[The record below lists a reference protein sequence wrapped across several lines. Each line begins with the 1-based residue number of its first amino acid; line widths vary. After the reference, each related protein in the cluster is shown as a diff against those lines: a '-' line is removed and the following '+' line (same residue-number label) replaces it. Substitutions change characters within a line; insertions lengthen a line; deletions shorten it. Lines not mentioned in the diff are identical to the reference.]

1 LSFPLEITKSFIEK
15 YNSSGPYYVSY
26 PTVGQWSKFSSI
38 EYEEALIEVYKND
51 KNRPVKLYVHYP
63 FCVRLCHFCHCHV
76 MISRNKKRIDSFLDV
91 LLKEIDMLQE
101 FFEKNSLELNFKDI
115 HLGGGSPSYLDEEGF
130 DLLIDKLGSLLDMDK
145 LVEFSIEVDPRTV
158 TPSKICHYSE
168 KGINR
173 LSFGIQDFNPA
184 VQKAID
190 RVQPLEEVEALITS
204 DIRKKF
210 ESINFDLMFGLPH
223 QTRESFQETIDNVI
237 RILPERIALFHF
249 NHRTDIF
256 ENHSLIKDNDLPGE
270 YEKSMINIEAISRLL
285 DAGYE
290 RVGLD
295 HFALPQDALAQAAQA
310 GTVSR
315 NFNGYTRGG
324 TVDLI
329 GVGPSAISGFSDYYF
344 QNIYAV
350 DDYCS
355 SIDSAQTPIL
365 RGIRLTKD
373 QKIREEIILSFI
385 SGFNLDVTAIE
396 QKYGIEFKV
405 YFQTELE
412 PLEVLVKDK
421 IIEWSDNYISVT
433 QLGKF
438 CVRYVCMV
446 FDQMLQEGKKHRPTS
461 KKDDLM
467 VEAG

>member
-1 LSFPLEITKSFIEK
+1 MGFPLEITKSFIEK
-15 YNSSGPYYVSY
+15 YNSSGPYHVSY
-26 PTVGQWSKFSSI
+26 PTVGQWGKVSSKEF
-38 EYEEALIEVYKND
+38 EEALIDVYQND
-51 KNRPVKLYVHYP
+51 RNRLVKLYVHYP

-76 MISRNKKRIDSFLDV
+76 MISRNKKRIDSFLDS
-91 LLKEIDMLQE
+91 LLKEVDMLRE
-101 FFEKNSLELNFKDI
+101 FFEKNSLEPNFKDI
-115 HLGGGSPSYLDEEGF
+115 HLGGGSPSYLDKEGF
-130 DLLIDKLGSLLDMDK
+130 DLLIDKLGTLSNINN

-158 TPSKICHYSE
+158 TPDKICYYSE

-173 LSFGIQDFNPA
+173 LSFGIQDFNPT

-190 RVQPLEEVEALITS
+190 RVQPLEDVEALVS
-204 DIRKKF
+204 PDIRKRFK
-210 ESINFDLMFGLPH
+210 SINFDLMFGLPF
-223 QTRESFQETIDNVI
+223 QTRESFRETIDSVV

-249 NHRTDIF
+249 NYRTDIF
-256 ENHSLIKDNDLPGE
+256 ENHSLIKNKDLPEE
-270 YEKSMINIEAISRLL
+270 YDKSMINIEAIHRLL

-295 HFALPQDALAQAAQA
+295 NFALPQDTLAQAAQK

-329 GVGPSAISGFSDYYF
+329 GVGPSAISSFSDYYF

-355 SIDSAQTPIL
+355 SIDLCQTPIF
-365 RGIRLTKD
+365 RGIHLTKD
-373 QKIREEIILSFI
+373 QQIREDIILSFI
-385 SGFNLDVTAIE
+385 SSFSLDLANIE
-396 QKYGIEFKV
+396 QKHSIKFNV
-405 YFQTELE
+405 YFEQELKL
-412 PLEVLVKDK
+412 LEELIADEIV
-421 IIEWSDNYISVT
+421 EWVDSCISVT
-433 QLGKF
+433 PKGKF

-446 FDQMLQEGKKHRPTS
+446 FDQMLQEGKEHRPTS

-467 VEAG
+467 VEAS